1 MIKKYTRQWMLS
13 ARESERM
20 SLDLLSQISG
30 LAYPSLQK
38 IETGKTVNIKPQTLK
53 KISKA
58 LNLLVS
64 DAVMMENEY
73 KEKIKGKMH
82 LQASEAGRLCMTTE
96 EPALFPVWL
105 DPSIVK
111 DGKVTV
117 DGVEYRVANPVEN
130 GKILLELE
138 EI

>member
-13 ARESERM
+13 ARENERM

-53 KISKA
+53 KISEA

-73 KEKIKGKMH
+73 KEKIRGK
-82 LQASEAGRLCMTTE
+82 SDEA
-96 EPALFPVWL
+96 ALFPAWIN
-105 DPSIVK
+105 PSEIR
-111 DGKVTV
+111 DRKVTA
-117 DGVEYRVANPVEN
+117 DGAEYRVELPVVN

>member
-13 ARESERM
+13 AREAERL
-20 SLDLLSQISG
+20 SLQRLGEIAG

-38 IETGKTVNIKPQTLK
+38 IETGKTVNIKPQTLE
-53 KISKA
+53 KIAKA
-58 LNLLVS
+58 LHMLLE

-73 KEKIKGKMH
+73 KERIHGKT
-82 LQASEAGRLCMTTE
+82 L

-105 DPSIVK
+105 DPSLVK

-117 DGVEYRVANPVEN
+117 DGVEYRVGLPAAN
-130 GKILLELE
+130 GKILLNLE
-138 EI
+138 KE

>member
-13 ARESERM
+13 ARENERM
-20 SLDLLSQISG
+20 SLDLLSEISG

-53 KISKA
+53 KISEA

-73 KEKIKGKMH
+73 KEKIKGK
-82 LQASEAGRLCMTTE
+82 SE
-96 EPALFPVWL
+96 EPVLFPAWV
-105 DPSIVK
+105 DPSEIRG
-111 DGKVTV
+111 GKVMA
-117 DGVEYRVANPVEN
+117 DGAEDRGTAPAGN

>member
-13 ARESERM
+13 ARENERM

-53 KISKA
+53 KISEA

-73 KEKIKGKMH
+73 KEKISGK
-82 LQASEAGRLCMTTE
+82 TK
-96 EPALFPVWL
+96 EPALCAVWA
-105 DPSIVK
+105 DPSDVKNGKIVA
-111 DGKVTV
+111 DGI
-117 DGVEYRVANPVEN
+117 EYRLTTPAEN

>member
-73 KEKIKGKMH
+73 KEKIKGKI
-82 LQASEAGRLCMTTE
+82 E
-96 EPALFPVWL
+96 EPAHFCVWVS
-105 DPSIVK
+105 PSEIRG
-111 DGKVTV
+111 GKVTA
-117 DGVEYRVANPVEN
+117 DGTEYRAANPAEN

-138 EI
+138 EV

>member
-20 SLDLLSQISG
+20 SLDLLSEISG

-53 KISKA
+53 KISEA
-58 LNLLVS
+58 LNLHIS

-73 KEKIKGKMH
+73 KEKIKGK
-82 LQASEAGRLCMTTE
+82 TK
-96 EPALFPVWL
+96 EPALFAVWA
-105 DPSIVK
+105 DPSEIRGGNVAA
-111 DGKVTV
+111 DGA
-117 DGVEYRVANPVEN
+117 EYRVANPVEN

-138 EI
+138 EV

>member
-20 SLDLLSQISG
+20 SLDLLSEISG

-53 KISKA
+53 KISEA
-58 LNLLVS
+58 LNLHIS

-73 KEKIKGKMH
+73 KEKIKGKI
-82 LQASEAGRLCMTTE
+82 E
-96 EPALFPVWL
+96 EPAHFCVWVS
-105 DPSIVK
+105 PSEIRG
-111 DGKVTV
+111 GKVTA
-117 DGVEYRVANPVEN
+117 DGAEYRAANPAEN

-138 EI
+138 EV

>member
-20 SLDLLSQISG
+20 SLDLLSEISG

-53 KISKA
+53 KISEA
-58 LNLLVS
+58 LNLHIS

-73 KEKIKGKMH
+73 KEKIKGK
-82 LQASEAGRLCMTTE
+82 SE
-96 EPALFPVWL
+96 EPVLFPAWV
-105 DPSIVK
+105 DPSEIRG
-111 DGKVTV
+111 GKVMA
-117 DGVEYRVANPVEN
+117 DGAEYRVTAPAGN

>member
-13 ARESERM
+13 ARENERM
-20 SLDLLSQISG
+20 SLNLLAQVSG

-73 KEKIKGKMH
+73 KEKIKGKI
-82 LQASEAGRLCMTTE
+82 E
-96 EPALFPVWL
+96 EPALFAVWA
-105 DPSIVK
+105 DPSDVKNGKIVA
-111 DGKVTV
+111 DGI
-117 DGVEYRVANPVEN
+117 EYRLTTPAEN

>member
-13 ARESERM
+13 ARENERM

-53 KISKA
+53 KISEA

-73 KEKIKGKMH
+73 KEKIRGK
-82 LQASEAGRLCMTTE
+82 SDET
-96 EPALFPVWL
+96 ALFPAWIN
-105 DPSIVK
+105 PSEIR
-111 DGKVTV
+111 DRKVTA
-117 DGVEYRVANPVEN
+117 DGAEYRVELPVVN
-130 GKILLELE
+130 DKILLELE

>member
-1 MIKKYTRQWMLS
+1 MKKITRQWMLS
-13 ARESERM
+13 ARENERM
-20 SLDLLSQISG
+20 SLDLLSQISS

-53 KISKA
+53 KISEA

-64 DAVMMENEY
+64 DTVMMENEY
-73 KEKIKGKMH
+73 KEKIKGK
-82 LQASEAGRLCMTTE
+82 TE
-96 EPALFPVWL
+96 EPALFAVWVS
-105 DPSIVK
+105 PSEIRG
-111 DGKVTV
+111 GKVAA
-117 DGVEYRVANPVEN
+117 DGTEYRVTAPAEN

>member
-13 ARESERM
+13 ARENERM
-20 SLDLLSQISG
+20 SLDLLSEISG

-58 LNLLVS
+58 LNLHIS

-73 KEKIKGKMH
+73 KEKIKGK
-82 LQASEAGRLCMTTE
+82 TK
-96 EPALFPVWL
+96 EPALFAVWA
-105 DPSIVK
+105 DPSEIRGGNVAA
-111 DGKVTV
+111 DGA
-117 DGVEYRVANPVEN
+117 EYRVTTPAEN

-138 EI
+138 EV

>member
-13 ARESERM
+13 ARENERM
-20 SLDLLSQISG
+20 SLDLLSEISG

-53 KISKA
+53 KISEA

-73 KEKIKGKMH
+73 KEKIKGK
-82 LQASEAGRLCMTTE
+82 TV
-96 EPALFPVWL
+96 EPALFAVWVN
-105 DPSIVK
+105 PSDVK
-111 DGKVTV
+111 NGKIAAAGT
-117 DGVEYRVANPVEN
+117 EYRIAYPVEN

>member
-13 ARESERM
+13 ARENERM
-20 SLDLLSQISG
+20 SLDLLSEISG

-53 KISKA
+53 KISEA

-73 KEKIKGKMH
+73 KEKIKGK
-82 LQASEAGRLCMTTE
+82 SE
-96 EPALFPVWL
+96 EPVLFPAWVN
-105 DPSIVK
+105 PSDVKNGKIVAA
-111 DGKVTV
+111 GT
-117 DGVEYRVANPVEN
+117 EYRIAYPVEN

>member
-13 ARESERM
+13 ARENERM
-20 SLDLLSQISG
+20 SLDLLSEISG

-38 IETGKTVNIKPQTLK
+38 IETGKTVNIKPQTLE
-53 KISKA
+53 KIAKA
-58 LNLLVS
+58 LHMLLE

-73 KEKIKGKMH
+73 KERIHGKT
-82 LQASEAGRLCMTTE
+82 L

-117 DGVEYRVANPVEN
+117 DGVEYRVELPVVD
-130 GKILLELE
+130 GKILLNLE
-138 EI
+138 KE

>member
-73 KEKIKGKMH
+73 KEKIKGK
-82 LQASEAGRLCMTTE
+82 TE
-96 EPALFPVWL
+96 EPALFCVWVS
-105 DPSIVK
+105 PSEIR
-111 DGKVTV
+111 DGKVTA
-117 DGVEYRVANPVEN
+117 DGAEYRVANPVEN
-130 GKILLELE
+130 GKLLLELE

>member
-1 MIKKYTRQWMLS
+1 M
-13 ARESERM
+13 
-20 SLDLLSQISG
+20 
-30 LAYPSLQK
+30 
-38 IETGKTVNIKPQTLK
+38 K

-73 KEKIKGKMH
+73 KEKIKGKI
-82 LQASEAGRLCMTTE
+82 E
-96 EPALFPVWL
+96 EPAHFCVWVS
-105 DPSIVK
+105 PSEIR

-117 DGVEYRVANPVEN
+117 DGAEYRIANPAEN

>member
-13 ARESERM
+13 ARENERM

-73 KEKIKGKMH
+73 KEKIKGK
-82 LQASEAGRLCMTTE
+82 TE
-96 EPALFPVWL
+96 EPALFAVWA
-105 DPSIVK
+105 DPSDVKNGKIVA
-111 DGKVTV
+111 DGI
-117 DGVEYRVANPVEN
+117 EYRLTTPAEN

>member
-64 DAVMMENEY
+64 DAAMMENEY
-73 KEKIKGKMH
+73 KEKIKGK
-82 LQASEAGRLCMTTE
+82 LQASEAGRLCMTNE

-111 DGKVTV
+111 GGKVTV
-117 DGVEYRVANPVEN
+117 DGAEYRVANPAEN

-138 EI
+138 EV

>member
-13 ARESERM
+13 ARENERL
-20 SLDLLSQISG
+20 SLQKLGEIAD

-38 IETGKTVNIKPQTLK
+38 IETGKTVNIKPQTLE
-53 KISKA
+53 KIAKA
-58 LNLLVS
+58 LNMLLE

-73 KEKIKGKMH
+73 KERIQGKT
-82 LQASEAGRLCMTTE
+82 A

-105 DPSIVK
+105 DPREVK

-117 DGVEYRVANPVEN
+117 DGIEYKVKLPVSN
-130 GKILLELE
+130 GKILLNLDKE
-138 EI
+138 

>member
-13 ARESERM
+13 ARENERM

-64 DAVMMENEY
+64 DAVMAENEY
-73 KEKIKGKMH
+73 KEKIKGK
-82 LQASEAGRLCMTTE
+82 TE
-96 EPALFPVWL
+96 EPALLCVWVS
-105 DPSIVK
+105 PSEIR

-117 DGVEYRVANPVEN
+117 DGAEYRVANPVEN
-130 GKILLELE
+130 GKLLLELE
-138 EI
+138 EV

>member
-13 ARESERM
+13 ARESERL
-20 SLDLLSQISG
+20 SLQRLAEIAG

-53 KISKA
+53 KISEA
-58 LNLLVS
+58 LNLHIS

-73 KEKIKGKMH
+73 KEKIKGK
-82 LQASEAGRLCMTTE
+82 TK
-96 EPALFPVWL
+96 EPALFAVWA
-105 DPSIVK
+105 DPSEIRGGNVAA
-111 DGKVTV
+111 DGA
-117 DGVEYRVANPVEN
+117 EYRVANPVEN

-138 EI
+138 EV

>member
-13 ARESERM
+13 ARENERM
-20 SLDLLSQISG
+20 SLDLLSEISG

-53 KISKA
+53 KISEA

-73 KEKIKGKMH
+73 KEKIKGK
-82 LQASEAGRLCMTTE
+82 TV
-96 EPALFPVWL
+96 EPALFSVWVNPL
-105 DPSIVK
+105 DVKNGKIV
-111 DGKVTV
+111 V
-117 DGVEYRVANPVEN
+117 DGTEYRIAYPVEN
-130 GKILLELE
+130 GKLLLELE

>member
-13 ARESERM
+13 ARENERM
-20 SLDLLSQISG
+20 SLDLLSEISG

-53 KISKA
+53 KISEA

-73 KEKIKGKMH
+73 KEKIKGK
-82 LQASEAGRLCMTTE
+82 TV
-96 EPALFPVWL
+96 EPALFSVWVN
-105 DPSIVK
+105 PSDVK
-111 DGKVTV
+111 NGKIAAAGT
-117 DGVEYRVANPVEN
+117 EYRIAYPVEN